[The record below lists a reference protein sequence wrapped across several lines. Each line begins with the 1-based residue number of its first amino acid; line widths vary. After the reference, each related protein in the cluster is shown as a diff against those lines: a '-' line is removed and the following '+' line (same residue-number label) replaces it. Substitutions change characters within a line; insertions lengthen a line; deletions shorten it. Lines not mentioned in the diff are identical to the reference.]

1 MENLGE
7 KLQLVYRSQADA
19 DAIADR
25 GRTTAAAP
33 EHLPSGARGLHG
45 PNVVGGESLHSIL
58 AAATISNNIT
68 QGPPWGSAIANPSAS
83 GRSGS
88 TPAGL
93 AWAARWAARAF
104 GPASAT

>member
-1 MENLGE
+1 MENLGK

-45 PNVVGGESLHSIL
+45 PSVVGGESLHPIL
-58 AAATISNNIT
+58 ACKRRVQQAGVMHAGQAAKLREQPFL
-68 QGPPWGSAIANPSAS
+68 QGQH
-83 GRSGS
+83 
-88 TPAGL
+88 GL
-93 AWAARWAARAF
+93 AQNPLRLLHWASSRRVLR
-104 GPASAT
+104 